1 MKYTGMPWDIWT
13 LITPLFREQCREEK
27 TRNSFRCR
35 HSGYRFDTSFLSP
48 YYGGDGGIRT
58 HGPLRIKRFRVF
70 YSEHTLMD
78 FTPETRIL
86 PEDNFSLKIL
96 SCFPQMTTI

>member
-48 YYGGDGGIRT
+48 YYVITQHYRFFEITFKRLLYDSKKKLMRRT
-58 HGPLRIKRFRVF
+58 HLPFGSSVV
-70 YSEHTLMD
+70 SETA
-78 FTPETRIL
+78 P
-86 PEDNFSLKIL
+86 SSK
-96 SCFPQMTTI
+96 SVTT

>member
-48 YYGGDGGIRT
+48 YYVIT
-58 HGPLRIKRFRVF
+58 QHYRFFSKFTFKKSSYDSKKTLTRNAHLPFDSSVV
-70 YSEHTLMD
+70 SETA
-78 FTPETRIL
+78 PSSR
-86 PEDNFSLKIL
+86 SV
-96 SCFPQMTTI
+96 TT

>member
-1 MKYTGMPWDIWT
+1 MAYFSAAGKKQAGAKRT
-13 LITPLFREQCREEK
+13 LLRR
-27 TRNSFRCR
+27 
-35 HSGYRFDTSFLSP
+35 
-48 YYGGDGGIRT
+48 GGEGGIRT
-58 HGPLRIKRFRVF
+58 HVGLHPTRFRVF

>member
-48 YYGGDGGIRT
+48 YYVLGT
-58 HGPLRIKRFRVF
+58 
-70 YSEHTLMD
+70 
-78 FTPETRIL
+78 
-86 PEDNFSLKIL
+86 
-96 SCFPQMTTI
+96 